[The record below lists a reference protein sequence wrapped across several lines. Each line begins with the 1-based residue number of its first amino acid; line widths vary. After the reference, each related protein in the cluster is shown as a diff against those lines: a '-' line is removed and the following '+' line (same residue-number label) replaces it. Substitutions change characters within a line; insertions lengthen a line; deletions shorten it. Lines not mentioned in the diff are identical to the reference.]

1 MAVSRNFALLH
12 MPELQKMIF
21 SRGSTVSGTK
31 ELKTVNCSIDSRVL
45 EELVRFGQI
54 LTIGLD

>member
-1 MAVSRNFALLH
+1 
-12 MPELQKMIF
+12 MIF

-31 ELKTVNCSIDSRVL
+31 ELKTVNYSIDNRVL

-54 LTIGLD
+54 VTIGLD